1 MDPKLSNLD
10 PKLKEAY
17 DRVMGGP
24 TPPPPPTANPNPDPV
39 APPPPV
45 VPPPPMP
52 GSSASETV
60 HIGPVGP
67 AVMPPPMPTPTE
79 AVKPYPNQVLHAEKG
94 SKISPLIIG
103 VLVFVFLI
111 SYTFLWVR
119 VFNLKI
125 PFLP

>member
-24 TPPPPPTANPNPDPV
+24 TPPSPPPANPNPEPV
-39 APPPPV
+39 PPPV
-45 VPPPPMP
+45 EPSPPPMSPPPPPPPMP
-52 GSSASETV
+52 GASAASETV

-67 AVMPPPMPTPTE
+67 ATMQPPPMPTPTE

-94 SKISPLIIG
+94 SKISPLIIV

-111 SYTFLWVR
+111 SYTL
-119 VFNLKI
+119 
-125 PFLP
+125 